1 MAETRPLWAAIRSI
15 LADATTWSHEVPVPP
30 SWIAGSAL
38 GMSIPIAAGTAIGRP
53 DLGMLAS
60 IGGLAVSGVGGYGTL
75 REQSVRLSYAL
86 IAGTL
91 AILIGSAIGGHGWI
105 TGAAVVIATILAAL
119 IGGFGRTIARYSSVS
134 IVFVVIGTGV
144 NPAGAVSPVGITL
157 VFITGAIW
165 TIVVSLL
172 ASGLFRVLGMETIP
186 DPGTFTGKQS
196 AVPPFKNRL
205 RRWSVSLSRSAGWHY
220 PLRIGLCMVAAE
232 IVAVLWGQ
240 PQSYWIALVVAIVV
254 QRSFET
260 TSSRVFQ
267 RAIGTFAGV
276 LAVSVL
282 LLWYLPIGMLVLVVM
297 ILAALRPLLK
307 GRNYAL
313 YSAVMTPL
321 VLILLEF
328 GKPMTP
334 DILAYRLIDTIIGL
348 FIGIVLGYH
357 IWPAKNSPSSPSKE
371 KRFGIR
377 E

>member
-1 MAETRPLWAAIRSI
+1 MVEIQPSCAALRSI
-15 LADATTWSHEVPVPP
+15 LADATTWSREVPVPP
-30 SWIAGSAL
+30 SWIVGSAL
-38 GMSIPIAAGTAIGRP
+38 GMGIPIAVGAAIGRT

-60 IGGLAVSGVGGYGTL
+60 IGGLAVSGAGGYGTL

-91 AILIGSAIGGHGWI
+91 AILIGSAMGGHGWI

-119 IGGFGRTIARYSSVS
+119 IGGFGRTVARYSSVF

-144 NPAGAVSPVGITL
+144 NPAGVVNPAGATFI
-157 VFITGAIW
+157 FITGAIW
-165 TIVVSLL
+165 TMMVSLL
-172 ASGLFRVLGMETIP
+172 ASGLFRVPDMETIP
-186 DPGTFTGKQS
+186 EPGTIPGRQS
-196 AVPPFKNRL
+196 ALLPFKNRW
-205 RRWSVSLSRSAGWHY
+205 RRWSASLFRPAGWHY
-220 PLRIGLCMVAAE
+220 PLRIGLCMLAAE

-240 PQSYWIALVVAIVV
+240 QQSYWIALVVAIVV

-267 RAIGTFAGV
+267 RTIGTFAGV
-276 LAVSVL
+276 LAVSFL
-282 LLWYLPIGMLVLVVM
+282 LLWSLPIGLLVLVVM

-307 GRNYAL
+307 VRNYAL

-334 DILAYRLIDTIIGL
+334 EIISYRLIDTVIGL
-348 FIGIVLGYH
+348 SIGIILGYH
-357 IWPAKNSPSSPSKE
+357 IWPAKNSPSPPSKE
-371 KRFGIR
+371 
-377 E
+377 ETVPN

>member
-1 MAETRPLWAAIRSI
+1 M
-15 LADATTWSHEVPVPP
+15 V
-30 SWIAGSAL
+30 GSAL
-38 GMSIPIAAGTAIGRP
+38 GMGIPIAVGAAIGRT

-60 IGGLAVSGVGGYGTL
+60 IGGLAVSGAGGYGTL

-91 AILIGSAIGGHGWI
+91 AILIGSAMGGHGWI

-119 IGGFGRTIARYSSVS
+119 IGGFGRTVARYSSVF

-144 NPAGAVSPVGITL
+144 NPTGVVNPAGATL
-157 VFITGAIW
+157 IFITGAIW
-165 TIVVSLL
+165 TMMVSLL
-172 ASGLFRVLGMETIP
+172 ASGLFRVPGMETIP
-186 DPGTFTGKQS
+186 EPGTIPGKQS
-196 AVPPFKNRL
+196 ALPPFRNRL
-205 RRWSVSLSRSAGWHY
+205 RRWSVLLFRSAGWHY
-220 PLRIGLCMVAAE
+220 PLRIGLCMLAAE

-240 PQSYWIALVVAIVV
+240 QQSYWIAIVVAIVV

-282 LLWYLPIGMLVLVVM
+282 LLSSLPIGLLVLVVM

-307 GRNYAL
+307 VRNYAL

-334 DILAYRLIDTIIGL
+334 DIITYRLIDTVIG
-348 FIGIVLGYH
+348 FSIVIVLGYH
-357 IWPAKNSPSSPSKE
+357 IWPAKNSPPKE
-371 KRFGIR
+371 EIARNSNR
-377 E
+377 NT